1 MNSEKFNKILDL
13 VSPISKSFET
23 VDKKIY
29 LVGGIVRDLHRDTI
43 DISKFDLDF
52 TTDATPEEIRT
63 IIKPIAESIWLS
75 GQRFGTIGAVI
86 NGKTIEITTH
96 RSESYVTESRKP
108 VVTFSTD
115 IYEDLS
121 RRDFTINSMA
131 INLSTQEIID
141 PFHGLEDLEMKVLR
155 TPLDPDISFS
165 EDPLRMLRA
174 ARFVSRYNLKPEKNL
189 IKSVGRLRFCF

>member
-13 VSPISKSFET
+13 VSPISKSFEM

-86 NGKTIEITTH
+86 NGKTIEITTPV
-96 RSESYVTESRKP
+96 SYTHLTLPTNREV
-108 VVTFSTD
+108 
-115 IYEDLS
+115 
-121 RRDFTINSMA
+121 
-131 INLSTQEIID
+131 
-141 PFHGLEDLEMKVLR
+141 
-155 TPLDPDISFS
+155 
-165 EDPLRMLRA
+165 
-174 ARFVSRYNLKPEKNL
+174 
-189 IKSVGRLRFCF
+189 